1 MFLKK
6 LNETKCSAINEKNY
20 NRYLTIILYYL
31 SKNEINNIPYI
42 YIIVLNLFLKI
53 FKIITKMTF

>member
-20 NRYLTIILYYL
+20 NRYLTIILL

-42 YIIVLNLFLKI
+42 YQIVLNLFLKI